1 MKADGDFRKG
11 TSMAKEKATRTG
23 KTVSPAEVL
32 STEDLDGVQ
41 GGFEEIKVTYK
52 SVVSPRDPATGMATG
67 VVNPNGSGGT

>member
-1 MKADGDFRKG
+1 MICGFRFQPMKADGDFRKG

-41 GGFEEIKVTYK
+41 GGFE
-52 SVVSPRDPATGMATG
+52 
-67 VVNPNGSGGT
+67 